1 MDRCGLE
8 STASSLLYDGFP
20 FFFFMCTIL
29 LPGFCG
35 FVLDLLS
42 FLLLNF
48 GSFGTEWDRRRNF
61 MVLFFFPPLLSLI
74 LFDSPANSTRVA

>member
-1 MDRCGLE
+1 MRSGVYRFL
-8 STASSLLYDGFP
+8 STLRRFSFF

-61 MVLFFFPPLLSLI
+61 MVLFFFPFTLSYPL
-74 LFDSPANSTRVA
+74 